1 MGRASPLSCIHGI
14 ISALSLTDRMLM
26 KRLLPALLLCSAL
39 AAPSAFAAGGGGA
52 PAGPYLALEPAIVVN
67 LQSAGRV
74 RFMQVKVQ
82 AMSRDPKVL
91 AALKEHTGPV
101 RHTLITLLSAQSV
114 DGMHDVQ
121 VREQVRQQALE
132 DLRTVLETH
141 AGLKRDTLEAV
152 YFTDFV
158 IQ

>member
-1 MGRASPLSCIHGI
+1 
-14 ISALSLTDRMLM
+14 M
-26 KRLLPALLLCSAL
+26 KRLLPALLLCATFIAPPVL
-39 AAPSAFAAGGGGA
+39 AAGGGA

-121 VREQVRQQALE
+121 VREQVRQQALD

-141 AGLKRDTLEAV
+141 AGLKRDSLEAV

>member
-1 MGRASPLSCIHGI
+1 
-14 ISALSLTDRMLM
+14 M
-26 KRLLPALLLCSAL
+26 KRLLSALLLCCALISPPVLASGGSSA
-39 AAPSAFAAGGGGA
+39 AT
-52 PAGPYLALEPAIVVN
+52 GPYLALEPAIVVN
-67 LQSAGRV
+67 LQAAGRV

-82 AMSRDPKVL
+82 AMSRDPLAL

-101 RHTLITLLSAQSV
+101 RHALISLLAAQTV
-114 DGMHDVQ
+114 DGMYDVQ

-132 DLRTVLETH
+132 ELRTVLETH
-141 AGLKRDTLEAV
+141 AGLKRDILEAV

>member
-1 MGRASPLSCIHGI
+1 
-14 ISALSLTDRMLM
+14 M
-26 KRLLPALLLCSAL
+26 KRLLPALLLCSTL
-39 AAPSAFAAGGGGA
+39 ATAPVLAAGGSA

-91 AALKEHTGPV
+91 AALKDHTGPV

-141 AGLKRDTLEAV
+141 AGLKRDSLEAV